1 MKRLLAVTLST
12 TLLVACNDPN
22 QAASNTSADTAS
34 ATTTTLSSSNSLT
47 AEQAREYARDAYIF
61 VYPLVLNYRT
71 MYSQAIKGDAAFG
84 KWLHLG
90 TSTPADTDIV
100 TPNIDTPYSYAWVDL
115 RSEPWVVTLPEI
127 EAQRYYTS
135 QWDDLWA
142 YVIDN
147 PGSLNDGNGGGSF
160 MLVAPDWQGETP
172 EGIKRVIRGESQFLG
187 TLTRTQLIGGQDDMP
202 NVEKIQQAYKL
213 QPLSEFLGQP
223 APAPAPA
230 IDWPAW
236 TEGDEKTDQFWRYAD
251 ILLPFTSPNAN
262 DAAEYNKLKA
272 LGIGTGEPFDFS
284 ALDPSIQDAMRAGVQ
299 DALAEFQK
307 AGNDPTLDSGTLFGS
322 RERIG
327 TDYLKR
333 TLGVVLGIFGNA
345 NEQAVYFSIP
355 LDSNDQ
361 PLDASKNNYSVTF
374 PAGQIP
380 PVKYFWSFTMY
391 KLPQRWLVE
400 NPINRYSLSSTTPGV
415 KSNDDGSLTIYFQRE
430 SPGPDKESNWLPS
443 PDGPFWIVLRN
454 YGPDKA
460 IISGDY
466 PKPKPVPVPIPA
478 AK

>member
-1 MKRLLAVTLST
+1 
-12 TLLVACNDPN
+12 
-22 QAASNTSADTAS
+22 
-34 ATTTTLSSSNSLT
+34 
-47 AEQAREYARDAYIF
+47 
-61 VYPLVLNYRT
+61 
-71 MYSQAIKGDAAFG
+71 
-84 KWLHLG
+84 
-90 TSTPADTDIV
+90 
-100 TPNIDTPYSYAWVDL
+100 
-115 RSEPWVVTLPEI
+115 
-127 EAQRYYTS
+127 
-135 QWDDLWA
+135 
-142 YVIDN
+142 
-147 PGSLNDGNGGGSF
+147 
-160 MLVAPDWQGETP
+160 
-172 EGIKRVIRGESQFLG
+172 
-187 TLTRTQLIGGQDDMP
+187 MP

>member
-172 EGIKRVIRGESQFLG
+172 EGIKRVIRG
-187 TLTRTQLIGGQDDMP
+187 R
-202 NVEKIQQAYKL
+202 V
-213 QPLSEFLGQP
+213 
-223 APAPAPA
+223 
-230 IDWPAW
+230 
-236 TEGDEKTDQFWRYAD
+236 
-251 ILLPFTSPNAN
+251 
-262 DAAEYNKLKA
+262 
-272 LGIGTGEPFDFS
+272 
-284 ALDPSIQDAMRAGVQ
+284 
-299 DALAEFQK
+299 
-307 AGNDPTLDSGTLFGS
+307 
-322 RERIG
+322 
-327 TDYLKR
+327 
-333 TLGVVLGIFGNA
+333 
-345 NEQAVYFSIP
+345 
-355 LDSNDQ
+355 
-361 PLDASKNNYSVTF
+361 
-374 PAGQIP
+374 
-380 PVKYFWSFTMY
+380 
-391 KLPQRWLVE
+391 
-400 NPINRYSLSSTTPGV
+400 SSWG
-415 KSNDDGSLTIYFQRE
+415 R
-430 SPGPDKESNWLPS
+430 
-443 PDGPFWIVLRN
+443 
-454 YGPDKA
+454 
-460 IISGDY
+460 
-466 PKPKPVPVPIPA
+466 
-478 AK
+478 